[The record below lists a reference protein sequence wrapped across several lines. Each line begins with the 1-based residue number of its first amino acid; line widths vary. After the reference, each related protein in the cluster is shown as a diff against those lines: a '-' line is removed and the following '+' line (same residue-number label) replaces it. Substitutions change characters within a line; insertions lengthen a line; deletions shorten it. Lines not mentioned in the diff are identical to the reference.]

1 MDAVGYDMYVKLL
14 NQAVA
19 SLKGEAAPPDKSDCL
34 IDVTVDAYI
43 PESYIPDAAGR
54 IEAYKRIA
62 AIETQG
68 DADDVLEELDD
79 RYGEPPPAARGL
91 VDISPVSYTHL
102 APPPRQR
109 VRGHEHHR
117 RGA

>member
-1 MDAVGYDMYVKLL
+1 METVGYDLYVKLL

-19 SLKGEAAPPDKSDCL
+19 ALKGEEAPPDKSECL

-62 AIETQG
+62 AIETQA
-68 DADDVLEELDD
+68 DADDVLDELDD
-79 RYGEPPPAARGL
+79 RYGGAAGGGARPCRHL
-91 VDISPVSYTHL
+91 VDPDCSRKSWHL
-102 APPPRQR
+102 
-109 VRGHEHHR
+109 
-117 RGA
+117 